1 MPAKPSLGLYFNDY
15 SIELSQISG
24 DGVRLERF
32 NQLSLLTG
40 LVVNGEIKN
49 NIAFAQ
55 VLQQLFLTAKPGPV
69 DLNNDVVIGV
79 NDSRVFLS
87 EFVVQNIPGKNI
99 NDAIDYQVRS
109 LLPVLPTGVET
120 DWQIIGRSNE
130 GQIEVLLTAIPRDI
144 INSYVSV
151 CTSVGLRVVAV
162 EPAVFAN
169 IRVIDQSLYHGKN
182 QLLVYLGESF
192 GVFSFITSGNPRF
205 SDFLPQSEI
214 EKKGKIVQTVL
225 AYINFA
231 NSKHPNRPVTEVIIS
246 GSLQGIDKIAT
257 DLKAQNIN
265 TVIAVSRLA
274 DSQVANHTLLYTSHG
289 LGLKTFDQQPSINV
303 LPLDFRLEAIRHKL
317 TDSWKKVLAV
327 LFILSILILV
337 GLTYLF
343 QQMRVNKSRLIRLKA
358 QYDETLS
365 LPASQLRIRQADQV
379 NQITGQLLSLREITG
394 GEELILRE
402 LSSITPEGVTFS
414 SVVINR
420 NSGIKKLSDK
430 GNSWVITGTAESR
443 PVVLDF
449 YKNLLSIQGFSDGKL
464 YFGSLEKDIGLTF
477 RIANVETK

>member
-15 SIELSQISG
+15 FIELSQISG

-49 NIAFAQ
+49 NLAFAQ

-69 DLNNDVVIGV
+69 NLNKDVVIGV

-87 EFVVQNIPGKNI
+87 EFVVQNVPGKNI

-109 LLPVLPTGVET
+109 ILPVLPSGVET
-120 DWQIIGRSNE
+120 DWQIIGGSNE
-130 GQIEVLLTAIPRDI
+130 GQIEVLLTAISRDI
-144 INSYVSV
+144 INNYVAV

-169 IRVIDQSLYHGKN
+169 IRVIDQFQFQGKN
-182 QLLVYLGESF
+182 QLLVYFGENF

-214 EKKGKIVQTVL
+214 EKKGEIAQTVL

-231 NSKHPNRPVTEVIIS
+231 NSKHPDRPVTEVVIS
-246 GSLQGIDKIAT
+246 GSRQDIDKITA
-257 DLKAQNIN
+257 DLKAQKIN
-265 TVIAVSRLA
+265 AIMAVSRLA
-274 DSQVANHTLLYTSHG
+274 GTQVVNHTLLHTSHG
-289 LGLKTFDQQPSINV
+289 LALKTFDQQPSINV
-303 LPLDFRLEAIRHKL
+303 LPLDFRLEAIRYKL
-317 TDSWKKVLAV
+317 ADSWKMVLSLLITLSV
-327 LFILSILILV
+327 FILG
-337 GLTYLF
+337 GLFYLY
-343 QQMRVNKSRLIRLKA
+343 QQTLDNKSRQIALKT

-365 LPASQLRIRQADQV
+365 LPASQLKIRQTDRV
-379 NQITGQLLSLREITG
+379 NQITGQLLSLREVTG
-394 GEELILRE
+394 GEEVILRE
-402 LSSITPEGVTFS
+402 LSAITPGGVTLS
-414 SVVINR
+414 SLVINR
-420 NSGIKKLSDK
+420 NPGIKKLSDK

-443 PVVLDF
+443 PQVLYF
-449 YKNLLSIQGFSDGKL
+449 YSNLLSIQGFSDGKL